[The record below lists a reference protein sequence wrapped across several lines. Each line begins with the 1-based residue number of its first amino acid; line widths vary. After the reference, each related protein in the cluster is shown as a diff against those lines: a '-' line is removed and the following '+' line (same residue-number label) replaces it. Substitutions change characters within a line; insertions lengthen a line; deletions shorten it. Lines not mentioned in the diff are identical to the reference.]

1 MKSFFLFV
9 GILISTRAQAE
20 TPKFSAFADGDDLH
34 VTILYDCNHISGS
47 LNVSGI
53 CRDDR
58 LTKNFV
64 DTCEAVLRVSGT
76 EMVCPPGKLNPKTFT
91 LSLNEEKVAKE
102 ARSLVLKYQGQ
113 TIEVQLKD

>member
-9 GILISTRAQAE
+9 AILISTGAQAK

-34 VTILYDCNHISGS
+34 VTILYDCNHITGS
-47 LNVSGI
+47 LSVSGI

-64 DTCEAVLRVSGT
+64 ETCEAVLRVSGT
-76 EMVCPPGKLNPKTFT
+76 EMACPAVKHTPKTFT
-91 LSLNEEKVAKE
+91 LSLAEEKVAKE
-102 ARSLVLKYQGQ
+102 AKSLVLKYQGQ